1 MTLKINSVAPDFT
14 AQTQMGEIKFHE
26 WLGDSWGVLFSHPKD
41 FTPVCTTELGALA
54 RMKPDFDAR
63 NVKVMGLSVDPVS
76 DHEKWLEDITD
87 VCGMKPEYPI
97 VADEKLEVAKL
108 YNMLEGDAG
117 TTSMGRTAV
126 DNETVRTVYIV
137 RPDKRIGLFLT
148 YPMTT
153 GRNFAEIL
161 RAIDSMQRTAKHK
174 IATPA
179 DWKPGEDVI
188 IVPKVTNE
196 EAKKIYPDGWE
207 TIKPYLRKVPDPQ
220 KVKLDTKLLN
230 QQSQHWEKNFSNKP
244 EMFGLEASEPAKK
257 SLKIFQENN
266 INTIIELG
274 AGLGRDSIYFS
285 INNLSVTSL
294 DYSQSGINIINKKI
308 NKDKLKNIKTK
319 VFDIRQKLPF
329 EDNSIDGCFSHMLYC
344 MALSNQNLFNLNKEI
359 CRILK
364 PDGLNIY
371 TVRNEHDGDYK
382 NGIHR
387 GEDMYENDGF
397 IVHFLTKQK

>member
-1 MTLKINSVAPDFT
+1 
-14 AQTQMGEIKFHE
+14 
-26 WLGDSWGVLFSHPKD
+26 
-41 FTPVCTTELGALA
+41 
-54 RMKPDFDAR
+54 
-63 NVKVMGLSVDPVS
+63 
-76 DHEKWLEDITD
+76 
-87 VCGMKPEYPI
+87 
-97 VADEKLEVAKL
+97 
-108 YNMLEGDAG
+108 
-117 TTSMGRTAV
+117 
-126 DNETVRTVYIV
+126 
-137 RPDKRIGLFLT
+137 
-148 YPMTT
+148 
-153 GRNFAEIL
+153 
-161 RAIDSMQRTAKHK
+161 
-174 IATPA
+174 
-179 DWKPGEDVI
+179 
-188 IVPKVTNE
+188 
-196 EAKKIYPDGWE
+196 
-207 TIKPYLRKVPDPQ
+207 
-220 KVKLDTKLLN
+220 
-230 QQSQHWEKNFSNKP
+230 
-244 EMFGLEASEPAKK
+244 MFGLEASEPAKK

-344 MALSNQNLFNLNKEI
+344 MALSNQNLFNLNREI

-397 IVHFLTKQK
+397 IVHFFNKIKINQLTDGFKNLKIESFEEGTFPRKLYFVVNKKII

>member
-1 MTLKINSVAPDFT
+1 
-14 AQTQMGEIKFHE
+14 
-26 WLGDSWGVLFSHPKD
+26 
-41 FTPVCTTELGALA
+41 
-54 RMKPDFDAR
+54 
-63 NVKVMGLSVDPVS
+63 
-76 DHEKWLEDITD
+76 
-87 VCGMKPEYPI
+87 
-97 VADEKLEVAKL
+97 
-108 YNMLEGDAG
+108 
-117 TTSMGRTAV
+117 
-126 DNETVRTVYIV
+126 
-137 RPDKRIGLFLT
+137 
-148 YPMTT
+148 
-153 GRNFAEIL
+153 
-161 RAIDSMQRTAKHK
+161 
-174 IATPA
+174 
-179 DWKPGEDVI
+179 
-188 IVPKVTNE
+188 
-196 EAKKIYPDGWE
+196 
-207 TIKPYLRKVPDPQ
+207 
-220 KVKLDTKLLN
+220 
-230 QQSQHWEKNFSNKP
+230 
-244 EMFGLEASEPAKK
+244 MFGLEASEPAKK

-308 NKDKLKNIKTK
+308 NKDKLKNIKNK

-397 IVHFLTKQK
+397 IVHFFNKTKINQLTDGFKNIKIESFEEGTFPRKLYFVVNKKI

>member
-1 MTLKINSVAPDFT
+1 
-14 AQTQMGEIKFHE
+14 
-26 WLGDSWGVLFSHPKD
+26 
-41 FTPVCTTELGALA
+41 
-54 RMKPDFDAR
+54 
-63 NVKVMGLSVDPVS
+63 
-76 DHEKWLEDITD
+76 
-87 VCGMKPEYPI
+87 
-97 VADEKLEVAKL
+97 
-108 YNMLEGDAG
+108 
-117 TTSMGRTAV
+117 
-126 DNETVRTVYIV
+126 
-137 RPDKRIGLFLT
+137 
-148 YPMTT
+148 
-153 GRNFAEIL
+153 
-161 RAIDSMQRTAKHK
+161 
-174 IATPA
+174 
-179 DWKPGEDVI
+179 
-188 IVPKVTNE
+188 
-196 EAKKIYPDGWE
+196 
-207 TIKPYLRKVPDPQ
+207 
-220 KVKLDTKLLN
+220 
-230 QQSQHWEKNFSNKP
+230 
-244 EMFGLEASEPAKK
+244 MFGLEASEPAKK

-308 NKDKLKNIKTK
+308 NNNKLKNISTK

-397 IVHFLTKQK
+397 IVHFFNKTKINQLTDGFKNIKIESFEEGTFPRKLYFVINKKI

>member
-1 MTLKINSVAPDFT
+1 
-14 AQTQMGEIKFHE
+14 
-26 WLGDSWGVLFSHPKD
+26 
-41 FTPVCTTELGALA
+41 
-54 RMKPDFDAR
+54 
-63 NVKVMGLSVDPVS
+63 
-76 DHEKWLEDITD
+76 
-87 VCGMKPEYPI
+87 
-97 VADEKLEVAKL
+97 
-108 YNMLEGDAG
+108 
-117 TTSMGRTAV
+117 
-126 DNETVRTVYIV
+126 
-137 RPDKRIGLFLT
+137 
-148 YPMTT
+148 
-153 GRNFAEIL
+153 
-161 RAIDSMQRTAKHK
+161 
-174 IATPA
+174 
-179 DWKPGEDVI
+179 
-188 IVPKVTNE
+188 
-196 EAKKIYPDGWE
+196 
-207 TIKPYLRKVPDPQ
+207 
-220 KVKLDTKLLN
+220 
-230 QQSQHWEKNFSNKP
+230 
-244 EMFGLEASEPAKK
+244 MFGLEASEPAKK

-274 AGLGRDSIYFS
+274 AGLGRDSMYFS

-308 NKDKLKNIKTK
+308 YKDKLKNIKTK

-397 IVHFLTKQK
+397 IVHFFNKTKINQLTDGFKNIKIESFEEGTFPRKLYFVVNKKI

>member
-1 MTLKINSVAPDFT
+1 
-14 AQTQMGEIKFHE
+14 
-26 WLGDSWGVLFSHPKD
+26 
-41 FTPVCTTELGALA
+41 
-54 RMKPDFDAR
+54 
-63 NVKVMGLSVDPVS
+63 
-76 DHEKWLEDITD
+76 
-87 VCGMKPEYPI
+87 
-97 VADEKLEVAKL
+97 
-108 YNMLEGDAG
+108 
-117 TTSMGRTAV
+117 
-126 DNETVRTVYIV
+126 
-137 RPDKRIGLFLT
+137 
-148 YPMTT
+148 
-153 GRNFAEIL
+153 
-161 RAIDSMQRTAKHK
+161 
-174 IATPA
+174 
-179 DWKPGEDVI
+179 
-188 IVPKVTNE
+188 
-196 EAKKIYPDGWE
+196 
-207 TIKPYLRKVPDPQ
+207 
-220 KVKLDTKLLN
+220 
-230 QQSQHWEKNFSNKP
+230 
-244 EMFGLEASEPAKK
+244 MFGLEASEPAKK

-294 DYSQSGINIINKKI
+294 DYSQSVINIINKKI

-397 IVHFLTKQK
+397 IVHFFNKTKINQLTDGFKNIKIESFEEGTFPRKLYFVVNKKI

>member
-1 MTLKINSVAPDFT
+1 
-14 AQTQMGEIKFHE
+14 
-26 WLGDSWGVLFSHPKD
+26 
-41 FTPVCTTELGALA
+41 
-54 RMKPDFDAR
+54 
-63 NVKVMGLSVDPVS
+63 
-76 DHEKWLEDITD
+76 
-87 VCGMKPEYPI
+87 
-97 VADEKLEVAKL
+97 
-108 YNMLEGDAG
+108 
-117 TTSMGRTAV
+117 
-126 DNETVRTVYIV
+126 
-137 RPDKRIGLFLT
+137 
-148 YPMTT
+148 
-153 GRNFAEIL
+153 
-161 RAIDSMQRTAKHK
+161 
-174 IATPA
+174 
-179 DWKPGEDVI
+179 
-188 IVPKVTNE
+188 
-196 EAKKIYPDGWE
+196 
-207 TIKPYLRKVPDPQ
+207 
-220 KVKLDTKLLN
+220 
-230 QQSQHWEKNFSNKP
+230 
-244 EMFGLEASEPAKK
+244 MFGLEASEPAKK
-257 SLKIFQENN
+257 SLKIFRENN

-308 NKDKLKNIKTK
+308 KKDKLKNIKTK

-397 IVHFLTKQK
+397 IVHFFNKTKINQLTDGFKNIKIESFEEGTFPRKLYFVVNKKI